1 MTSSDDATQPRRGE
15 RRESPYQEWQRSE
28 GIPVYTG
35 SYVDNLYTLE
45 LADWPRTGQ
54 RGAFVNLADQEQ
66 DDAWVVE
73 LAPAGNTEVQHHL
86 CEATVFVLTGRGAT
100 TFWQDGTGKQ
110 SVEWQ
115 RGSVFAPPV
124 NCYYQHF
131 NGDGQDPARLLTVT
145 NAPMII
151 NIFRDPS
158 FVFGDTFQFR
168 SRYEGESTFW
178 SAPAERLDPRT
189 WKTNFVP
196 DIRSFTLDENPG
208 RGEGNYR
215 AGFSLSNNSMYVHSS
230 EFPPGTYKKV
240 HRHGVGAHV
249 VILGGQGYSLLS
261 FEGEEPR
268 RVDWQDGSVLSPKE
282 NEYHQH
288 FNTGRDRARYL
299 AVLLGRLNPGHWEGG
314 GMPDQIEYE
323 DQNPSVYLTYAAE
336 CAKNGVNLVL
346 PRPRYRSSGAR
357 PPE

>member
-1 MTSSDDATQPRRGE
+1 
-15 RRESPYQEWQRSE
+15 
-28 GIPVYTG
+28 
-35 SYVDNLYTLE
+35 
-45 LADWPRTGQ
+45 
-54 RGAFVNLADQEQ
+54 
-66 DDAWVVE
+66 
-73 LAPAGNTEVQHHL
+73 
-86 CEATVFVLTGRGAT
+86 
-100 TFWQDGTGKQ
+100 
-110 SVEWQ
+110 
-115 RGSVFAPPV
+115 
-124 NCYYQHF
+124 
-131 NGDGQDPARLLTVT
+131 
-145 NAPMII
+145 MII

-288 FNTGRDRARYL
+288 FNTGREQARYL

-314 GMPDQIEYE
+314 GMPDQNRVRGPGPVGIRGLRGGVRQERR
-323 DQNPSVYLTYAAE
+323 QPGPPAPTLPIGRRGAVYRSPAHSALSLTRFR
-336 CAKNGVNLVL
+336 
-346 PRPRYRSSGAR
+346 RPRSMTPTLPYLPTGRFDEPGSAEG
-357 PPE
+357 